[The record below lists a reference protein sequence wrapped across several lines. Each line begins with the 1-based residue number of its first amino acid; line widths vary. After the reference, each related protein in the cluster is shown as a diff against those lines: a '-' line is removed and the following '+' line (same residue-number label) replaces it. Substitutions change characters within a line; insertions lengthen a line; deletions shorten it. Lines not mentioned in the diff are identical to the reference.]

1 MSEPS
6 GRSSSPLDALREKL
20 RRYPQ
25 LSVVDD
31 VASITVK
38 AQTPDGFDVSFHT
51 GDGEYTVCMEG
62 WHAHF
67 DATQIDTALNCF
79 AFGLSDGARLEVH
92 SRGGKD
98 YRWTLEA
105 FEDGVWRTDST
116 TGLVFSAFWRKKTV
130 RYLRNAVIVSDE
142 AS

>member
-6 GRSSSPLDALREKL
+6 GKSSSPLDAIREKL

-25 LSVVDD
+25 LSVVDE

-38 AQTPDGFDVSFHT
+38 AQTPDGFDVSFHA
-51 GDGEYTVCMEG
+51 GNGEYIVSMEG

-67 DATQIDTALNCF
+67 DTTQIETALNCF
-79 AFGLSDGARLEVH
+79 AFGLSDTARLEVH

-98 YRWTLEA
+98 CRWTLEA
-105 FEDGVWRTDST
+105 YEDGAWRTDST
-116 TGLVFSAFWRKKTV
+116 TGQLFSRFWRKKIV
-130 RYLRNAVIVSDE
+130 RYLRNAIIASGEVS
-142 AS
+142 